1 MAIYSEFSQWIMVI
15 FHSFVNV
22 YQRVIEVSLRIS
34 EVIHNCSYT
43 PDVSAV
49 LVHLRLL
56 VEMFCSMTLN
66 SNCCLERVLETTG
79 NATLPFWAM
88 SISWPS
94 MLGSISFGFL
104 WHSKKHPKP
113 SPLWEIMFQGRF
125 SMIFPMIFPM
135 IFSMIFPHPK
145 GWIFVGPVKRPKR
158 PTSLTPWRWCPGFN
172 LPPVSSMAPSSG
184 LDGAIKIFGALME
197 AAPVRLLNWLDNY
210 VYIYI

>member
-15 FHSFVNV
+15 FHSYVNV

-34 EVIHNCSYT
+34 EVIHNCSST

-113 SPLWEIMFQGRF
+113 SPLVGDHVSGALFHDF
-125 SMIFPMIFPM
+125 SHDFSHDFFHDFPP
-135 IFSMIFPHPK
+135 PK
-145 GWIFVGPVKRPKR
+145 GVDFCWPR
-158 PTSLTPWRWCPGFN
+158 
-172 LPPVSSMAPSSG
+172 
-184 LDGAIKIFGALME
+184 
-197 AAPVRLLNWLDNY
+197 
-210 VYIYI
+210 